1 MYEDGPLALRILYT
15 GGMCQGM
22 CAFVAFRYGRH
33 TFTNVLT
40 VNAHALSIKLGYTA
54 TLQGARKL
62 SFHFVSADRPFR
74 CSPWL
79 PIRGLVAPPSS
90 HALADVTDGGSREMR
105 ATAMTDAAP
114 GTQTLGHPSPIPDFF
129 MKLGPTTP
137 QQALTCR
144 FFFSPFPFPASLPS
158 SSALTATVPE
168 RQGSRRNKNR
178 VAAKQGGDGDGGAN
192 NIKQGKIYG
201 KRKRRSISTHRQCTD
216 SSMRPS
222 TVIRPKHCCSRSAV
236 PTPVS
241 SH

>member
-1 MYEDGPLALRILYT
+1 MAVSSGGGCVKGCALLWHSDT
-15 GGMCQGM
+15 DD
-22 CAFVAFRYGRH
+22 
-33 TFTNVLT
+33 TFTNVVT

-90 HALADVTDGGSREMR
+90 HALADVTDSGSREMR

-129 MKLGPTTP
+129 MKLGPNNTP
-137 QQALTCR
+137 TGPDAKCR
-144 FFFSPFPFPASLPS
+144 IFFSPFPFPASLPS

-168 RQGSRRNKNR
+168 RQGPRRNKNR

-192 NIKQGKIYG
+192 NIKQ
-201 KRKRRSISTHRQCTD
+201 RKRYGEKKGGQSVCKTHRQCTD
-216 SSMRPS
+216 SSMRLS

-236 PTPVS
+236 PTPVF